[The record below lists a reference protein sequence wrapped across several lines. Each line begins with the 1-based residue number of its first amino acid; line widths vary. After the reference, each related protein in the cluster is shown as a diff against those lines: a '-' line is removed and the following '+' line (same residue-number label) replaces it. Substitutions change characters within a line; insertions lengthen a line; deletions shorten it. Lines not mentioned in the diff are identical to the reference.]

1 MIQGVSDFCDPPSE
15 SDGKEAYFT
24 GRYQRLLLD
33 AIGHFPHREASGEVA
48 TSILRHLK

>member
-24 GRYQRLLLD
+24 GRYQRLLLEGV
-33 AIGHFPHREASGEVA
+33 GHFPHREASGEVA
-48 TSILRHLK
+48 TSILRI